1 MRLVN
6 DTSSMCLIWDTFLQT
21 MIIIEDW
28 VLWRSVCSNNDSSR
42 HYLVACTKTINYA
55 LWFLEMA
62 SNFSGTGEFKES
74 MKQWG
79 WKDVKSFVSV
89 KNVQNAISPVSGGNL
104 FKMMAEKKS
113 HLKFCKEQSG
123 IQMSWSIYDR
133 LDSLLYSWTCAKTF
147 HSVVKS
153 W

>member
-1 MRLVN
+1 MRFVS
-6 DTSSMCLIWDTFLQT
+6 DTSSMCLIRDSFLQT

-28 VLWRSVCSNNDSSR
+28 ILWRFVCSNNDLSR

-89 KNVQNAISPVSGGNL
+89 KNVQNAISPVSGENL
-104 FKMMAEKKS
+104 FKMMAEKKFS
-113 HLKFCKEQSG
+113 SKSNTFE
-123 IQMSWSIYDR
+123 MSNLEFKCLGLFITDWTHYFTAEHVPKPSIV
-133 LDSLLYSWTCAKTF
+133 L
-147 HSVVKS
+147 
-153 W
+153 